1 MQNTDIIAALLL
13 KALDIELKEL
23 LMQDLEQFR
32 LKQAA

>member
-1 MQNTDIIAALLL
+1 MQNTNITALLL

-23 LMQDLEQFR
+23 LMEDLQQFR